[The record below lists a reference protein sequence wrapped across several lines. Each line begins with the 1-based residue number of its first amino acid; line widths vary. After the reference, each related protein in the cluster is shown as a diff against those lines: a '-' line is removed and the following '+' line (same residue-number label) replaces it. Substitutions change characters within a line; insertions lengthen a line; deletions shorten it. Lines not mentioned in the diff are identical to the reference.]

1 VVDPALQERA
11 KATLAE
17 NKRRPDRK
25 SDRKYLLSGL
35 VRCAVCSTSLTG
47 SATSATGGKEY
58 RYYRCTAIR
67 NETISEIPRHR
78 APCVS
83 APWLEDLVWQDVKW
97 FLENPGEI
105 LERVREQLKGDDDTE
120 ELGKRRED
128 LTKRLAVKHS
138 EKDRYVRLYAQG
150 HISES
155 ELEVYLA
162 DLKNQTDNLRL
173 LIESL
178 EADLSQRRE
187 QTELAETTA
196 AWLITLRERIAEV
209 EEDTE
214 EAFRKRRQLV
224 KLLVEGITAGKKEGR
239 TEVRIT
245 YRFDPP
251 GEAQD
256 GEDAFV
262 SGVQNSSPN
271 LRSR

>member
-1 VVDPALQERA
+1 M
-11 KATLAE
+11 
-17 NKRRPDRK
+17 
-25 SDRKYLLSGL
+25 
-35 VRCAVCSTSLTG
+35 
-47 SATSATGGKEY
+47 
-58 RYYRCTAIR
+58 
-67 NETISEIPRHR
+67 
-78 APCVS
+78 
-83 APWLEDLVWQDVKW
+83 
-97 FLENPGEI
+97 
-105 LERVREQLKGDDDTE
+105 ERVREQLKSDDDTE
-120 ELGKRRED
+120 ELAKRRED
-128 LTKRLAVKHS
+128 LAKRLAAKHS

-178 EADLSQRRE
+178 DVDLSQRRE

-239 TEVRIT
+239 SEVQIT

-251 GEAQD
+251 GEVQD
-256 GEDAFV
+256 GEDAFL
-262 SGVQNSSPN
+262 SGVQNGSPN
-271 LRSR
+271 LRFR